1 MEINWFTVIA
11 QIVNFLI
18 LVWLLKRFLYK
29 PVLDAI
35 DARESKIAAQL
46 EDAATKKAEAKKDQV
61 LYRQK
66 NEIFDKERVSKMN
79 DVHQQIDLEKQRL
92 FEEVR
97 KESTVLR
104 SKFEESLKQQEEDIT
119 DRLKRK
125 TKDAVFDIARKTLSD
140 LADVNLERQ
149 VVRVFIEKIRNLD
162 GAAKTKFMDA
172 LKNNEGVITIKSVFE
187 LSDNSKQ
194 ELEKALEKITEKQN
208 DFRYELEPELVSG
221 IKMETASYQLSWT
234 IESYLEALKKESN
247 ITTKKENAID

>member
-35 DARESKIAAQL
+35 DAREKKITAQL
-46 EDAATKKAEAKKDQV
+46 EDAAAKKAEAKKDQE

-66 NEIFDKERVSKMN
+66 NETFDKERVSKMN
-79 DVHQQIDLEKQRL
+79 EVHQQIDLEKQRL

-104 SKFEESLKQQEEDIT
+104 SKFEDSLKQQEEEIT
-119 DRLKRK
+119 DRLKKK
-125 TKDAVFDIARKTLSD
+125 TRDAVFEIARKTLSD
-140 LADVNLERQ
+140 LADVNLEHQ
-149 VVRVFIEKIRNLD
+149 VVTVFIDKIRSLD

-172 LKNNEGVITIKSVFE
+172 LKNNEGAVTIKSVFE
-187 LSDNSKQ
+187 LSYSAKQ
-194 ELEKALEKITEKQN
+194 ELEKALEKITENQN
-208 DFRYELEPELVSG
+208 DFQYQLELELVSG

-234 IESYLEALKKESN
+234 IESYLEALKRESK